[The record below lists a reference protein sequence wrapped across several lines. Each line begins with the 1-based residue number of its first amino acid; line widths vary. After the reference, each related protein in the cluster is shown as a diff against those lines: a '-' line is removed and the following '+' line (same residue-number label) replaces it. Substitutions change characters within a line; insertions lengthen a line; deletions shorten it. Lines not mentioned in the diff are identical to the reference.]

1 MLIVI
6 DEFGNPTKEVIR
18 DSENFALYEIMKDLM
33 VNLTLLDWENT
44 RQILTSKLEKQLDGS
59 EWSFDNINSL
69 CWAIGSISGT
79 LKEAEEKNFLITAIR
94 VRIYKFGFAGFNG
107 FFSLVFKDFAE
118 SH

>member
-6 DEFGNPTKEVIR
+6 DENGQPTKEIIK
-18 DSENFALYEIMKDLM
+18 DSENYALYEVMRELM
-33 VNLTLLDWENT
+33 INLTLLDWENT

-94 VRIYKFGFAGFNG
+94 VIYFYFLKF
-107 FFSLVFKDFAE
+107 LIKIIK
-118 SH
+118 